1 VPARGRRPTDHPV
14 CKLGTPLC
22 VGCIGILSRS
32 CKTTCITRRWLDS
45 VHAESNV
52 WHVRNSDD
60 GRRGSGA
67 HTIIARAF
75 ACEMIEDSDLGAL
88 SRSSFANL
96 LRRGGDAFGDR
107 VALVHGTE
115 QTTFAE
121 LNRRAGQIAKK
132 LRAIGI
138 RPGDVCAV
146 LAKGPRDAAAAFFAS
161 LGVGA
166 TGINLNEL
174 YRPRQIEFV
183 LKNSHARALVISR
196 GVLESLSRRLVTGAD
211 VVVLEEIGNDDGE
224 FSPLDSDPAAPA
236 QITYT
241 SGSTG
246 QPKGVVMSH
255 ENLWAGVR
263 VVASYLGLRKDDRIA
278 GLLPFSF
285 VYGFNQLTTAL
296 FVGATLV
303 VERSTLVQDIVATL
317 RRERVTVL
325 AAVPP
330 LWQQLLGI
338 AAFRDHPLEH
348 LRIATN
354 AGGRLPPSTVRDLR
368 RAQPQAKVFLM
379 YGLTEVFRSTYL
391 SPEEVDSHPDSI
403 GRAVPE
409 STVYVLNDMGQLAKA
424 GEVGELLHGGPSVA
438 IGYLGDPDATANVF
452 QPNPFFRPGEPERVV
467 FSGDLVRRDE
477 EGRLYYVGRRD
488 RMIKTL
494 GFRVSPDEIC
504 DVIQAS
510 GLVTEA
516 AVITEDDSQRG
527 ERIVACL
534 VLRPEATLDQVR
546 RFCRIELP
554 RYMEPARYICLTAI
568 PRNASG
574 KHDLLKLKAIV
585 AGDPSPNLVDD

>member
-1 VPARGRRPTDHPV
+1 
-14 CKLGTPLC
+14 
-22 VGCIGILSRS
+22 
-32 CKTTCITRRWLDS
+32 
-45 VHAESNV
+45 
-52 WHVRNSDD
+52 
-60 GRRGSGA
+60 
-67 HTIIARAF
+67 
-75 ACEMIEDSDLGAL
+75 MIDDSDSRAL

-96 LRRGGDAFGDR
+96 LPRAADAFGDR
-107 VALVHGTE
+107 PALVHGNE
-115 QTTFAE
+115 QTSFAE
-121 LNRRAGQIAKK
+121 LNRRAGQIGNA
-132 LRAIGI
+132 LRGFGVG
-138 RPGDVCAV
+138 PGDVCAV
-146 LAKGPRDAAAAFFAS
+146 LARSPRDAAAAFFAA

-183 LKNSHARALVISR
+183 LTNSRARAFIVSR
-196 GVLESLSRRLVTGAD
+196 ELLESFPRPVVTTARIIVLEDIAD
-211 VVVLEEIGNDDGE
+211 NDREFTPLERDAG
-224 FSPLDSDPAAPA
+224 APA

-263 VVASYLGLRKDDRIA
+263 VVAGYLGIRDDDRIA

-303 VERSTLVQDIVATL
+303 VERSTLPQDVVATL

-338 AAFRDHPLEH
+338 AAFRDRPLDH
-348 LRIATN
+348 LRILTN
-354 AGGRLPPSTVRDLR
+354 AGGRLPPSSVRALR
-368 RAQPQAKVFLM
+368 RAQPQAKLFLM

-391 SPEEVDSHPDSI
+391 PPEEVDVHPDSM

-409 STVYVLNDMGQLAKA
+409 SAVYVLNDEGQLAKP
-424 GEVGELLHGGPSVA
+424 GEVGELVHGGPSVA
-438 IGYLGDPDATANVF
+438 IGYLGDPDTTAKVF
-452 QPNPFFRPGEPERVV
+452 RPNPFFRPGEPARVV

-477 EGRLYYVGRRD
+477 DGRLYYVGRRD

-510 GLVTEA
+510 GLVAEA
-516 AVITEDDSQRG
+516 AVVTEPDPKRG
-527 ERIVACL
+527 ERIVACI
-534 VLRPEATLDQVR
+534 VLNAEATLEQLH
-546 RFCRIELP
+546 RFCGIELP
-554 RYMEPARYICLTAI
+554 RYMQPARYVCVTAI
-568 PRNASG
+568 PRNPSG
-574 KHDLLKLKAIV
+574 KHDLPKIKDIV
-585 AGDPSPNLVDD
+585 AAPTAPTVGP

>member
-1 VPARGRRPTDHPV
+1 MT
-14 CKLGTPLC
+14 
-22 VGCIGILSRS
+22 
-32 CKTTCITRRWLDS
+32 
-45 VHAESNV
+45 
-52 WHVRNSDD
+52 
-60 GRRGSGA
+60 
-67 HTIIARAF
+67 
-75 ACEMIEDSDLGAL
+75 EDSDLGAL

-96 LRRGGDAFGDR
+96 LRRGGDAFADNI
-107 VALVHGTE
+107 ALVHGTE
-115 QTTFAE
+115 RTTFAE
-121 LNRRAGQIAKK
+121 LNGRAAQIAMG

-138 RPGDVCAV
+138 GRGDVCAV
-146 LAKGPRDAAAAFFAS
+146 LAKGPRDAAAAFFAT

-166 TGINLNEL
+166 IAINLNEL

-196 GVLESLSRRLVTGAD
+196 SVLENLPRPVVTSAD
-211 VVVLEEIGNDDGE
+211 MVVPDEIGNGDCE
-224 FSPLDSDPAAPA
+224 FSPLDCDPASPA

-255 ENLWAGVR
+255 QNLWAGVR
-263 VVASYLGLRKDDRIA
+263 VVATYLGLRQDDRIA

-296 FVGATLV
+296 FVGARLV

-317 RRERVTVL
+317 QRERVTVL

-338 AAFRDHPLEH
+338 AAFRDQPLEH
-348 LRIATN
+348 LRIVTN

-391 SPEEVDSHPDSI
+391 PPEEVDTHPDSI
-403 GRAVPE
+403 GRSVPE
-409 STVYVLNDMGQLAKA
+409 STVYVINEEGQLARPD
-424 GEVGELLHGGPSVA
+424 EVGELLHGGPSVA
-438 IGYLGDPDATANVF
+438 IGYLGDPEATAGVF
-452 QPNPFFRPGEPERVV
+452 RPNPFFRPGEPERVV
-467 FSGDLVRRDE
+467 FSGDLVRRDA

-510 GLVTEA
+510 GLVAEA
-516 AVITEDDSQRG
+516 AVVTEADSQRG

-554 RYMEPARYICLTAI
+554 RYMEPARYICLTGI

-574 KHDLLKLKAIV
+574 KHDLVRLKAIA
-585 AGDPSPNLVDD
+585 AGDPTPNLVDD